1 MYACPFLTPEQ
12 QRFTAF
18 RNYKYQM
25 ETRPG
30 MRNLLQQSAR
40 EDRFLS
46 RVPDSIGWRRSL
58 RPTRGRIS
66 S

>member
-1 MYACPFLTPEQ
+1 MYVCPSLSPEQ

-30 MRNLLQQSAR
+30 MHNLLQQSAR
-40 EDRFLS
+40 EDRFS
-46 RVPDSIGWRRSL
+46 RQG
-58 RPTRGRIS
+58 
-66 S
+66 